1 MEGPQKLKDDQ
12 MKRVFTYAA
21 AGFMA
26 LSIPVVALG
35 AGGHGGMGGGAAM
48 SGGMGGARPAPAMS
62 GAPASH
68 SAASSTASTGASS
81 NTAAHTTGQPSQSCQ
96 AAANY
101 PADTPGNSYNAPG
114 SAFNPNGVADSK
126 YAGTQP
132 QNSKNPHSVSQYD
145 VACTHQR

>member
-1 MEGPQKLKDDQ
+1 

-62 GAPASH
+62 GGPASH
-68 SAASSTASTGASS
+68 SAASTAGAGASASTGASS
-81 NTAAHTTGQPSQSCQ
+81 NTAAHSTGQPSQSCQ

-114 SAFNPNGVADSK
+114 SAFNPNGVADTR

-132 QNSKNPHSVSQYD
+132 QNSRNPKSVSQYD